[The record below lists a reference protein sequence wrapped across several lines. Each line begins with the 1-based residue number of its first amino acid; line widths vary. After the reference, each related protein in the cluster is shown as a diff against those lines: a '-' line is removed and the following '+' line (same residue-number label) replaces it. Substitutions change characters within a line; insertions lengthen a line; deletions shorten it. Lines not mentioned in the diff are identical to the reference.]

1 MTKVSTLISPIDSQY
16 TGHREAEQRRRQTRE
31 WLEKRERDL
40 GFVGDAPSLVLDQ
53 NPHD

>member
-16 TGHREAEQRRRQTRE
+16 TGHREAEHRRRQTRE

-40 GFVGDAPSLVLDQ
+40 GFVDDAPSVALDKDQ
-53 NPHD
+53 HD